1 MQNQKVKK
9 IINLIEKQKY
19 QKAETLFRRIIRE
32 FPNDE
37 NIKYAYFD
45 ALFRMRQFDIILN
58 FIKKNKGSSDDLNIL
73 KLKAL
78 CYLEK
83 KLPLKSIDCLQK
95 IINLNPEPII
105 YNYLGIAY
113 AKLNKKEQAEKFFIK
128 SITLANNDVTLI
140 RNYINFL
147 RDIYESTKAI
157 EFLKKQYSKYK
168 NPEFVV
174 LIIAILM
181 DEKKHEE
188 ALTYFDEAGQFFS
201 DNKNFQFIKGVIY
214 SELGENEKA
223 IKIFEKLIEFENFF
237 GPAYRILSLLK
248 YKISDETIESI
259 ENYLNQPNQDELN
272 EIHLGLALSNF
283 LENKKNYEKSF
294 FYLKKYN
301 SKYKKLINFDPK
313 EMVQNFSKIKNFFKE
328 LLKEKFNIYNTEQ
341 KNPIFILGMPRSS
354 TSLVE
359 QIISSHSKVYGCGE
373 LTFIEREI
381 FNLFDERVDVKKILS
396 FKERYFSMIESVSGD
411 FSFFTDKAPL
421 NFLFIGI
428 ISIFFPNSK
437 IILCEKNR
445 MDNLNSIY
453 RNFFP
458 SGVDFSYDLNDLIF
472 FNSFY
477 NDVVSYWEKEK
488 INFYTVKYENL
499 VNNLTDEVNKLFKFL
514 ELNVEKECYEFFKT
528 KRVVNTASFS
538 QVRKPIFKESINKW
552 KNYERELQ
560 DVYLNLNQ

>member
-1 MQNQKVKK
+1 M
-9 IINLIEKQKY
+9 
-19 QKAETLFRRIIRE
+19 
-32 FPNDE
+32 
-37 NIKYAYFD
+37 
-45 ALFRMRQFDIILN
+45 
-58 FIKKNKGSSDDLNIL
+58 
-73 KLKAL
+73 
-78 CYLEK
+78 EK

-259 ENYLNQPNQDELN
+259 ENYLNQSNQDELN

-283 LENKKNYEKSF
+283 S
-294 FYLKKYN
+294 
-301 SKYKKLINFDPK
+301 
-313 EMVQNFSKIKNFFKE
+313 
-328 LLKEKFNIYNTEQ
+328 
-341 KNPIFILGMPRSS
+341 
-354 TSLVE
+354 
-359 QIISSHSKVYGCGE
+359 
-373 LTFIEREI
+373 
-381 FNLFDERVDVKKILS
+381 
-396 FKERYFSMIESVSGD
+396 
-411 FSFFTDKAPL
+411 
-421 NFLFIGI
+421 
-428 ISIFFPNSK
+428 
-437 IILCEKNR
+437 
-445 MDNLNSIY
+445 
-453 RNFFP
+453 
-458 SGVDFSYDLNDLIF
+458 
-472 FNSFY
+472 
-477 NDVVSYWEKEK
+477 
-488 INFYTVKYENL
+488 
-499 VNNLTDEVNKLFKFL
+499 
-514 ELNVEKECYEFFKT
+514 
-528 KRVVNTASFS
+528 
-538 QVRKPIFKESINKW
+538 
-552 KNYERELQ
+552 
-560 DVYLNLNQ
+560 